1 MVRRVR
7 EMRRLCEMLGA
18 RAVRGVLAA
27 LTASAATGI
36 VHAQPQTRVATTADA
51 LIAAPVF
58 FHSKQVVVRSGV
70 VESGALTQLANTRKP
85 VFVLW
90 KEPTTVR
97 SDAEIRGEFWDIGR
111 LQPDDSRFSTV
122 DFRPLLQ
129 ASAGG
134 QWPARDQ
141 VFVLLSATSV
151 ESPLPV
157 EPTVRALAL
166 APDRYQDRA
175 VTVTG
180 RFRGANLYGDLP
192 QPVNKSRW
200 DFVIQS
206 ADAAVWVTG
215 MRPRGKGF
223 NLDPMARVD
232 TGQWLQVTG
241 TLRHDGALTW
251 IEAASMA
258 PGAAPA
264 ETPIDVVIP
273 STPREIPPT
282 VVFTAPIDGESSA
295 ERALPV
301 RIQFSRDMDLK
312 SFRDHIKVSYT
323 GPVPEGAPAQPPAF
337 TYRYLD
343 APRALELRFAEPLDR
358 FRTVKVELTDGIFS
372 AVDNQPLAPWSF
384 TFTTGS

>member
-1 MVRRVR
+1 MVRG
-7 EMRRLCEMLGA
+7 MLA
-18 RAVRGVLAA
+18 LSATLAVLLAGPC
-27 LTASAATGI
+27 ASI
-36 VHAQPQTRVATTADA
+36 VHAQPPTRVTTTVDA
-51 LIAAPVF
+51 LIATPVF

-70 VESGALTQLANTRKP
+70 VESGGLTQLANTRKP

-90 KEPTTVR
+90 REPTTPR

-111 LQPDDSRFSTV
+111 LQPDDSRFSAV
-122 DFRPLLQ
+122 DFKPLLQ
-129 ASAGG
+129 AASGG
-134 QWPARDQ
+134 QWPAREQ
-141 VFVLLSATSV
+141 VFVLLAATSV
-151 ESPLPV
+151 ESPLPA
-157 EPTVRALAL
+157 EPSIRALAL

-200 DFVIQS
+200 DFVLQS

-251 IEAASMA
+251 IEAGNIATGS
-258 PGAAPA
+258 APA

-273 STPREIPPT
+273 STPREIPPH
-282 VVFTAPIDGESSA
+282 VVFTAPIDGETTA
-295 ERALPV
+295 DRAAPI
-301 RIQFSRDMDLK
+301 RIQFSRDMDLR
-312 SFRDHIKVSYT
+312 SFRDHLKVSYT
-323 GPVPEGAPAQPPAF
+323 GAVPEGGPAQPPAF

-343 APRALELRFAEPLDR
+343 ATRALEIRFAEPLDR
-358 FRTVKVELTDGIFS
+358 FRAVKVELTEGVVS
-372 AVDNQPLAPWSF
+372 AVDNQPLAAWSF
-384 TFTTGS
+384 TFITGS

>member
-1 MVRRVR
+1 VRK
-7 EMRRLCEMLGA
+7 G
-18 RAVRGVLAA
+18 
-27 LTASAATGI
+27 LTAVLVVVGALSA
-36 VHAQPQTRVATTADA
+36 HAQAPTRVATTTDA
-51 LIAAPVF
+51 LVTSPVF

-70 VESGALTQLANTRKP
+70 VESGGLTQLANTRKP

-90 KEPTTVR
+90 REPTTPR

-111 LQPDDSRFSTV
+111 LQADDSRFSHV
-122 DFRPLLQ
+122 DFKSMLQ
-129 ASAGG
+129 VATGG

-141 VFVLLSATSV
+141 VFMLLSATSV
-151 ESPLPV
+151 ESPLPN
-157 EPTVRALAL
+157 EPSIRALAL
-166 APDRYQDRA
+166 APDRYQDRS

-200 DFVIQS
+200 DFVVQS
-206 ADAAVWVTG
+206 ADAAIWVTG

-223 NLDPMARVD
+223 NLDTMARAD

-251 IEAASMA
+251 IEAGGLVA
-258 PGAAPA
+258 GTAPA

-282 VVFTAPIDGESSA
+282 VVFTAPIDGDSSA
-295 ERALPV
+295 ERATPV

-323 GPVPEGAPAQPPAF
+323 GAVPEGAPPQPPAF

-343 APRALELRFAEPLDR
+343 APRALEIRFAEPLDR
-358 FRTVKVELTDGIFS
+358 FRNVKVELTEGVVS
-372 AVDNQPLAPWSF
+372 AVDNQPLAPWAFS
-384 TFTTGS
+384 FTTGS